1 MATALR
7 TRPVSTVLLPI
18 ALFLSTVPIFF
29 AIYRTA
35 AFNTVSRDDYGP
47 YLLFLVGEGSEVPAS
62 PFGYRILSVA
72 AAIPFYH
79 LMPVYTFKNLGPV
92 DTTALRAAQALSMVS
107 YLSIVLTS
115 FVVYKLARDRSR
127 ASPVASLSVSLLA
140 ILLLTGFVGFT
151 GVDELAIL
159 MIAALLYYQDNPVVF
174 SLLIL
179 LSVIMNEK
187 ISIIFATLM
196 VTRFILWRWK
206 PSHTWSREVGPTQ

>member
-35 AFNTVSRDDYGP
+35 AFDTVSRDDYAP
-47 YLLFLVGEGSEVPAS
+47 YLLFLVGEGGQAPAS

-79 LMPVYTFKNLGPV
+79 LMPVYTFKNLGHV
-92 DTTALRAAQALSMVS
+92 DMTALRAAQALSMAS

-115 FVVYKLARDRSR
+115 FVVYKLARDRSGP
-127 ASPVASLSVSLLA
+127 SPVASLSVCLLA
-140 ILLLTGFVGFT
+140 ILLLTDLVGFT
-151 GVDELAIL
+151 GRDGLAI
-159 MIAALLYYQDNPVVF
+159 PVLAPLV
-174 SLLIL
+174 
-179 LSVIMNEK
+179 
-187 ISIIFATLM
+187 
-196 VTRFILWRWK
+196 
-206 PSHTWSREVGPTQ
+206 